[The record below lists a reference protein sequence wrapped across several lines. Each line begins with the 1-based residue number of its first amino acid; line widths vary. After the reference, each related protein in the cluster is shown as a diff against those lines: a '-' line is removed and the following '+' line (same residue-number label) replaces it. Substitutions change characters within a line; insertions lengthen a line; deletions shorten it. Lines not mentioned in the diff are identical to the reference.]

1 MSRAAWEAALTQ
13 MEDELDAH
21 EEAVRLGDAGVVP
34 AWEPPTDLGPLPP
47 ELGDR
52 VTHLINRIE
61 LLSTFVQ
68 YAMRS
73 AENDL
78 AHLERQHG
86 RSGTASAVALY
97 LDSSV

>member
-1 MSRAAWEAALTQ
+1 MSRDAWEAALTK
-13 MEDELDAH
+13 MEDELDLH
-21 EEAVRLGDAGVVP
+21 EESVRLGNSGVVP
-34 AWEPPTDLGPLPP
+34 PWEPPTDLGPLPP

-52 VTHLINRIE
+52 VTHLVGRVK
-61 LLSTFVQ
+61 LLSTFVE
-68 YAMRS
+68 YAMKS

-86 RSGTASAVALY
+86 RSGTTAAVSLY